1 MIKTI
6 YFDLGGVLVNFS
18 LDKMCENIGR
28 FCGLDFDIV
37 KAYIYDKGLGRQYEE
52 GAIESKTIHAHFA
65 ELAKR
70 PLDYE
75 GLMHA
80 ASSIFSLKEETLP
93 IVEKLKRQ
101 NFSLYILSNT
111 CEAHFK
117 RIQKDY
123 PFLELFDGFVLSYEV
138 KARKPDKA
146 IFDAALE
153 MGDTKPEE
161 SFYIDDIPE
170 YVDAAREY
178 GIRAHPFTGSESLVD
193 ALEKQNINLS
203 P

>member
-18 LDKMCENIGR
+18 LDKMCENIAT
-28 FCGLDFDIV
+28 FCDLNLDIV
-37 KAYIYDKGLGRQYEE
+37 KAFIFDKGLGRKYEE
-52 GAIESKTIHAHFA
+52 GSIESETIHAHFT

-80 ASSIFSLKEETLP
+80 ASSIFSLKEETLLL
-93 IVEKLKRQ
+93 VEKLKKQ
-101 NFSLYILSNT
+101 NFSLFILSNT
-111 CEAHFK
+111 CEAHFR

-153 MGDTKPEE
+153 MGDAKPEE
-161 SFYIDDIPE
+161 SFYIDDVPE
-170 YVDAAREY
+170 YVDAARNY
-178 GIRAHPFTGSESLVD
+178 GIHAHPFTGSESLIR
-193 ALEKQNINLS
+193 AFKQQNINLS

>member
-6 YFDLGGVLVNFS
+6 YFDLGGVLLNFS
-18 LDKMCENIGR
+18 LEKMCEDIGR
-28 FCGLDFDIV
+28 FCGLSEDVV
-37 KAYIYDKGLGRQYEE
+37 KAYIYGKGLGRQYEE
-52 GAIESKTIHAHFA
+52 GSIESKTIHAQFCG
-65 ELAKR
+65 LAKR
-70 PLDYE
+70 PLDFE

-80 ASSIFSLKEETLP
+80 ASSIFSLKEETVH
-93 IVEKLKRQ
+93 IVEKLKKQ

-153 MGDTKPEE
+153 MGEAKPEE
-161 SFYIDDIPE
+161 SFYIDDVPE
-170 YVDAAREY
+170 YVDAARNY
-178 GIRAHPFTGSESLVD
+178 GIHAHPFTGSKSLVD